1 MDDVLVAKA
10 AVVERCLARVEEEY
24 AGDPANLR
32 NFTRQDAIVLNLQ
45 RACEA
50 CIDIASRVILL
61 RRLGVPTSSRDA
73 FAVLE
78 REGLLEAELGR
89 PLQRM
94 VGFRN
99 VAVHAYESLELDV
112 VRGIVEHELATLR
125 AFARWAVAFPA

>member
-10 AVVERCLARVEEEY
+10 AVVERGVLRVEEEY
-24 AGDPANLR
+24 GGSAASLR
-32 NFTRQDAIVLNLQ
+32 NFTKQDSIVLNLQ

-50 CIDIASRVILL
+50 SIDIAARVILL
-61 RRLGVPTSSRDA
+61 RKLGVPSSSRDA

-78 REGLLEAELGR
+78 REGLLPEGLSL

-99 VAVHAYESLELDV
+99 VAVHAYESLRLEVVQEVVERELP
-112 VRGIVEHELATLR
+112 TLR
-125 AFARWAVAFPA
+125 AFARWALSIEP